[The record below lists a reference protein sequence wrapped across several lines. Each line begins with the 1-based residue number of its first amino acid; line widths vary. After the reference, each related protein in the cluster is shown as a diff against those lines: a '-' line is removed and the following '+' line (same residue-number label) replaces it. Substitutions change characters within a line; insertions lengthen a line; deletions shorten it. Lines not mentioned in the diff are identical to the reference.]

1 MPTATVEGSKPV
13 VLVTGASGNIGAA
26 LAEALGEG
34 YRIVG
39 MDLDGDCGAVEG
51 IAVDLTK
58 DESVEAASK
67 RLREMVGGRIASVV
81 HLAAYFDFTGDEHPL
96 YRELNVDGT
105 RRLLRALQAFDVEQ
119 FVYAGTMLVHAP
131 CRPGER
137 IDEGQPI
144 APKWAYPAS
153 KAAAEEAIRADH
165 GTIPYVLL
173 HLAGIYDE
181 RTAVPTLAHQIA
193 RIYERD
199 FESHLYSGDPLV
211 GQSMLHKDDMADAF
225 RRVVDRRSS
234 LPPDVTIL
242 VGEPDAV
249 GYDAL
254 QDSLGR
260 LIHGEEE
267 WTTATVPKPIAMAG
281 AWAQHKLEPVV
292 PDALDD
298 GEAPFIRPFMIAMA
312 DDHYALDITR
322 ANELLGWTPQRSLPE
337 TLPALVAALKQDPRR
352 WYEAN
357 GVPMPAWFDAAD
369 ERRINPEDIRARFEE
384 RTAREHAGGRWA
396 HFANMALGT
405 WLLTSPPIIGLDG
418 HVLAWSDHAA
428 GAALVVFAA
437 LSLSRRL
444 WAARW
449 ACAAIGGWVMAAP
462 VLFWAPTAA
471 AYLNDTLVGA
481 FAVGFAICVRPEPG
495 VSPAAAVTGPSAP
508 PGWDYNPSDWT
519 QRLPIVVLALV
530 GLYVS
535 RYLAAYQLGHI
546 DGAWDPFFSGGPAPT
561 NGTEEIV
568 TSSISEAWPVSDA
581 AVGALTYLLEIV
593 TGIVGSRRRWRT
605 MPWLVV
611 LFGFLIVPLGVVSI
625 AFIIIQPVVIG
636 TWCTLCLVG
645 AAAMLVQ
652 IPYSIDELVATFQ
665 FLGRRR
671 AAGRPLLRV
680 FLAGDTD
687 EGADDRAASE
697 FAQPP
702 RRFLAEALSGGVSLP
717 WSLAAAA
724 AIGVW
729 LMFTRA
735 TLGTTGGMAD
745 VDHVVGALVLTAVA
759 VAAAE
764 VTRPA
769 RFLIAPLG
777 LALVVSPFV
786 YQPDATAAVLSAL
799 SGGALVA
806 LALPRGRIRNHYG
819 AWPVRPGR

>member
-1 MPTATVEGSKPV
+1 MPTATTDTDRPV
-13 VLVTGASGNIGAA
+13 VLITGAGGNIGAA
-26 LAEALGEG
+26 LAGALGDR
-34 YRIVG
+34 YRVVG
-39 MDLDGDCGAVEG
+39 MDLDGDCGAIEG

-58 DESVEAASK
+58 DESVTAAFA
-67 RLREMVGGRIASVV
+67 RLREAAGGRIASVV
-81 HLAAYFDFTGDEHPL
+81 HLAAYFDFTGVDHPL
-96 YRELNVDGT
+96 YQKLNVGGT

-144 APKWAYPAS
+144 APKWAYPRS
-153 KAAAEEAIRADH
+153 KAAAEAAIREEH
-165 GTIPYVLL
+165 GRIPYVLL

-199 FESHLYSGDPLV
+199 FESHFYSGDPLV

-225 RRVVDRRSS
+225 RRVVDRRPA

-242 VGEPDAV
+242 IGEPDAV

-254 QDSLGR
+254 QDRLGR
-260 LIHGEEE
+260 LIHGERA
-267 WTTATVPKPIAMAG
+267 WTTATIPKPIAKAG
-281 AWAQHKLEPVV
+281 AWAQHQIEPVV
-292 PDALDD
+292 PDALDG
-298 GEAPFIRPFMIAMA
+298 GEVPFIRPFMIAMA
-312 DDHYALDITR
+312 DDHYALDLTR
-322 ANELLGWTPQRSLPE
+322 ANDLLGWTPRHRLADM
-337 TLPALVAALKQDPRR
+337 LPAMVAALKDDPSG
-352 WYEAN
+352 WYAAN
-357 GVPMPAWFDAAD
+357 GISPPAWFEAAD
-369 ERRINPEDIRARFEE
+369 ERHINPEDIRVRYDAQS
-384 RTAREHAGGRWA
+384 AREHADGRWA

-418 HVLAWSDHAA
+418 HILAWSDCLA
-428 GAALVVFAA
+428 GIALIGFAA

-449 ACAAIGGWVMAAP
+449 ACAAVGGWVMAAP

-481 FAVGFAICVRPEPG
+481 LAIGFAICVRPEPG
-495 VSPAAAVTGPSAP
+495 VSPPAAVTGPTTP

-519 QRLPIVVLALV
+519 QRLPIIVLALV

-546 DGAWDPFFSGGPAPT
+546 DGVWDPFFAGGPAPS
-561 NGTEEIV
+561 NGTEEII
-568 TSSISEAWPVSDA
+568 TSTVSEAWPVSDA

-593 TGIVGSRRRWRT
+593 TGVVGSRRRWRT

-665 FLGRRR
+665 FLARRR
-671 AAGRPLLRV
+671 AAGHALLRV
-680 FLAGDTD
+680 LFAGDTD
-687 EGADDRAASE
+687 EGADDRPASE

-735 TLGTTGGMAD
+735 TLGTAGGMAD
-745 VDHVVGALVLTAVA
+745 VDHVVGSLVLTVVA

-769 RFLIAPLG
+769 RYLIAPLG
-777 LALVVSPFV
+777 LVLVVSPFV
-786 YQPDATAAVLSAL
+786 FQPDATAAVLSAL
-799 SGGALVA
+799 CGGALVA
-806 LALPRGRIRNHYG
+806 LGLPRGRIRNRYG
-819 AWPVRPGR
+819 AWSRRLR